1 MKSYIV
7 LLRHDET
14 KEIKSTLC
22 KDNDEVATLLTH
34 LDTDIYSIEK
44 IEVVSEF
51 NSDLKYF
58 CLKPKNLETGQ
69 KEE

>member
-7 LLRHDET
+7 LLKNQAT
-14 KEIKSTLC
+14 NEIKSTLC
-22 KDNDEVATLLTH
+22 KDNDEVATLLVH
-34 LDTDIYSIEK
+34 LDTDVYSIEK

-51 NSDLKYF
+51 NQDLKYF
-58 CLKPKNLETGQ
+58 CLKPKNLETGK